1 RLLRVLGLAGAPLAA
16 LAFRWE
22 PLARFAVKLGLWMLC
37 RHPERFEEAA
47 VAAYATNLSRQDHA
61 NALIATGKFMVDDD
75 YAELRAN
82 FSTIEVP
89 TLIVW
94 GAQDRLLSPAN
105 ADRLHAAIPRSEL
118 FRVEG
123 CSHIPHEERP
133 EIVVEKIADF
143 LTKHAPAA
151 STKRD

>member
-1 RLLRVLGLAGAPLAA
+1 KYSLEDHAAPILDFIRDNDLRDLTLIGHSFGGSVALLLAVRLARESRLRALVVVDSFIDASALRIRLLRVLGLAGAPLAA

-82 FSTIEVP
+82 FST
-89 TLIVW
+89 
-94 GAQDRLLSPAN
+94 
-105 ADRLHAAIPRSEL
+105 
-118 FRVEG
+118 
-123 CSHIPHEERP
+123 
-133 EIVVEKIADF
+133 
-143 LTKHAPAA
+143 
-151 STKRD
+151 